1 MKSLCE
7 MPDRV
12 SKTRCESMKNLSSVP
27 SSQQGVA
34 LIVVLLFLILITL
47 AGAIAVR
54 NSTTDLRLTTSEQA
68 DVLLLNTADN
78 SNKSIEQTLNI
89 DKSDKQAALQKSIAL
104 SSAGMFGYFM
114 NVGAEDNRG
123 DQIVFC
129 YRPRDTYFFRMNEA
143 TVIDPSGGS
152 KLVTGTTNSGGFCRV
167 SNAADFSSAR
177 NNVMTQVAV
186 TRPSSDMVASEPFE
200 YVPTQLSITTSN
212 VNSSSP
218 NFRLFSTSFLPGM
231 TTASEE
237 DILDCLKKPNQNAAD
252 YGYTKKEDGKD
263 VTKYYDQT
271 LTQCLAS
278 KGIPAKTLVEDV
290 KLENLLKSEKCLDYG
305 KKAGDKISA
314 ECQKLLNI
322 SPSGTPK

>member
-1 MKSLCE
+1 MK
-7 MPDRV
+7 
-12 SKTRCESMKNLSSVP
+12 KLSSVP

-78 SNKSIEQTLNI
+78 SNKSIEQVLNI
-89 DKSDKQAALQKSIAL
+89 DKNDKQAALQKSIAL

-114 NVGAEDNRG
+114 NVGAEENRG

-129 YRPRDTYFFRMNEA
+129 YRPRDAYFFRMNEA

-152 KLVTGTTNSGGFCRV
+152 KLVTGSTNSGGFCRV
-167 SNAADFSSAR
+167 SNAKDFSSAR

-200 YVPTQLSITTSN
+200 YVPTQRSITTSN

-231 TTASEE
+231 TTASEG

-252 YGYTKKEDGKD
+252 YGYTKKEDG
-263 VTKYYDQT
+263 
-271 LTQCLAS
+271 
-278 KGIPAKTLVEDV
+278 
-290 KLENLLKSEKCLDYG
+290 
-305 KKAGDKISA
+305 
-314 ECQKLLNI
+314 
-322 SPSGTPK
+322 

>member
-1 MKSLCE
+1 MK
-7 MPDRV
+7 
-12 SKTRCESMKNLSSVP
+12 KLSSVP

-114 NVGAEDNRG
+114 NVGAEENRG

-129 YRPRDTYFFRMNEA
+129 YRPRDAYFFRMNEA
-143 TVIDPSGGS
+143 TVIDPNGGS
-152 KLVTGTTNSGGFCRV
+152 KLVTGSTSSKGYCRV

-218 NFRLFSTSFLPGM
+218 NFRLFSTSFLSGM

-252 YGYTKKEDGKD
+252 YGYAKKEDGKD

>member
-1 MKSLCE
+1 MK
-7 MPDRV
+7 
-12 SKTRCESMKNLSSVP
+12 KLSSMP
-27 SSQQGVA
+27 SKQQGVA

-54 NSTTDLRLTTSEQA
+54 SSTTDLRLTTSEQA
-68 DVLLLNTADN
+68 DTLMLNTADN
-78 SNKSIEQTLNI
+78 TNKSVEQVVNI
-89 DKSDKQAALQKSIAL
+89 DNTDPKAVIQKSIAL

-114 NVGAEDNRG
+114 NIGAEENRG

-129 YRPRDTYFFRMNEA
+129 YRPRDPYFFRMGEA

-152 KLVTGTTNSGGFCRV
+152 KLVTGSSSSGGFCRV

-186 TRPSSDMVASEPFE
+186 TRPSSGMLASEPFE
-200 YVPTQLSITTSN
+200 YVPTQRSITTSN
-212 VNSSSP
+212 VTSSSP

-231 TTASEE
+231 TQTSEKE
-237 DILDCLKKPNQNAAD
+237 ILECLKKPNQNAAD
-252 YGYTKKEDGKD
+252 YGYTEKDKDGND
-263 VTKYYDQT
+263 IIKYYDQT

-290 KLENLLKSEKCLDYG
+290 KLENLLTPQKCLDYG
-305 KKAGDKISA
+305 KGSSTNKISS

-322 SPSGTPK
+322 SASGAPK